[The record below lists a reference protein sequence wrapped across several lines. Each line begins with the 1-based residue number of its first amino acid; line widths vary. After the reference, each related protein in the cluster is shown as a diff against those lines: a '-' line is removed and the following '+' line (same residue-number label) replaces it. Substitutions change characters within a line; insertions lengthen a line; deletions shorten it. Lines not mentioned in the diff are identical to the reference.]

1 MTKQRDHIT
10 PVLARLHWFPVTA
23 RIHFEFALLA
33 FKALITNLSL
43 NLPVKEFLK
52 SVNIWRSYRQNG

>member
-10 PVLARLHWFPVTA
+10 PVLARLHWSPVTA